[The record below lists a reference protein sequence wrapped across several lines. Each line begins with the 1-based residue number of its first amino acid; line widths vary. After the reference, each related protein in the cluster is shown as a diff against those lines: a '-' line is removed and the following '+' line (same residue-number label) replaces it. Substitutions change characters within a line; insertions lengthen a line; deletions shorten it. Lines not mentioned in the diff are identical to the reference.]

1 MIIIHIKDG
10 EMIERSLKR
19 FKKKFEKIGIL
30 KALRQRMYYRKKSVI
45 KRQQLLKAIYKE
57 KFYPKN

>member
-30 KALRQRMYYRKKSVI
+30 KSLRQRMYYRKKSII